1 MKKYIKYLI
10 TLTLVIMCLTP
21 TFANDIKVDN
31 LEHTSIREVNEL
43 FYELTD
49 GIINHN
55 SLVLANDIFTPEV
68 KRDLSILLVNNTI
81 GGTINNVVVDFTYP
95 ENSST
100 GDTVIM
106 VNSKISYEDGKYNK
120 LYLFE
125 YHVNADGKIYG
136 YNMWV
141 Y

>member
-125 YHVNADGKIYG
+125 YHVNADGKING
-136 YNMWV
+136 YKMWV

>member
-10 TLTLVIMCLTP
+10 TLTLIIMCLTP
-21 TFANDIKVDN
+21 TFANDTKIDN